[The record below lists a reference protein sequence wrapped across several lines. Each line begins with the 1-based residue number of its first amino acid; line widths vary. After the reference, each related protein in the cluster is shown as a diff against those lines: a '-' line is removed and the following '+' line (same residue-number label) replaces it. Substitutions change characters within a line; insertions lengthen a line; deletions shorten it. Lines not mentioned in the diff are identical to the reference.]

1 MGGVIDFNTD
11 CPWQL
16 YTFSLVH
23 ILAGLC
29 MYVFDACR
37 LVSQDG
43 VSCIESEIVMSCIV
57 GFSML
62 YVGVLWGI
70 ITYQNKHDNGKI
82 TRLSN
87 MGINGATA
95 LLVSVI
101 FAGNAS
107 YGGLENSWMHI
118 GDMLTMIILLGIL
131 VSRVSQPGELDDT
144 LRPHCTFTADSLT
157 SLMTTSFYRCRMGS
171 KSSVG
176 R

>member
-1 MGGVIDFNTD
+1 
-11 CPWQL
+11 
-16 YTFSLVH
+16 
-23 ILAGLC
+23 

-95 LLVSVI
+95 LLVRSSLLETPPMVGWKILGCISVI
-101 FAGNAS
+101 C
-107 YGGLENSWMHI
+107 L
-118 GDMLTMIILLGIL
+118 
-131 VSRVSQPGELDDT
+131 Q
-144 LRPHCTFTADSLT
+144 
-157 SLMTTSFYRCRMGS
+157 
-171 KSSVG
+171 
-176 R
+176 